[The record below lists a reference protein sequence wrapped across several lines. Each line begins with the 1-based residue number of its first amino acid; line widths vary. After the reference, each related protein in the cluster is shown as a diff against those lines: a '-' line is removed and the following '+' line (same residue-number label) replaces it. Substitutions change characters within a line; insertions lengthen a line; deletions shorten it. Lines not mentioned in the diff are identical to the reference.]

1 LIVTQYVF
9 VKSRNPTPKT
19 CTGSS
24 EVLDQQVDY
33 AAHKQQWQTQV
44 DKHPKHYPQS
54 QVGFFQT
61 MPHHGLVLFALGVGF
76 EHAEILG
83 A

>member
-1 LIVTQYVF
+1 M
-9 VKSRNPTPKT
+9 SRVLLRLSEPTPKT
-19 CTGSS
+19 CTGSGGI
-24 EVLDQQVDY
+24 LDKKIDHTSY
-33 AAHKQQWQTQV
+33 KQQWQTQV
-44 DKHPKHYPQS
+44 NKNPKHHPQG

-61 MPHHGLVLFALGVGF
+61 MSHHGLVLFALGVGF

>member
-1 LIVTQYVF
+1 
-9 VKSRNPTPKT
+9 
-19 CTGSS
+19 
-24 EVLDQQVDY
+24 
-33 AAHKQQWQTQV
+33 
-44 DKHPKHYPQS
+44 
-54 QVGFFQT
+54 VGFFQT

>member
-1 LIVTQYVF
+1 VTQYVF
-9 VKSRNPTPKT
+9 VKSRKPTPKT
-19 CTGSS
+19 CAGSG
-24 EVLDQQVDY
+24 EVLDQQVDD
-33 AAHKQQWQTQV
+33 AAYQQQWQTQV
-44 DKHPKHYPQS
+44 NKHPKHYPQS

>member
-1 LIVTQYVF
+1 MTQYVF

-19 CTGSS
+19 CAGSG
-24 EVLDQQVDY
+24 EVLDQQVNY
-33 AAHKQQWQTQV
+33 AAYQQQRQTHV
-44 DKHPKHYPQS
+44 NKHPKHYPQG
-54 QVGFFQT
+54 QVRFFQT
-61 MPHHGLVLFALGVGF
+61 MAHHGLVLFALGVGF